1 MNSKSVNEIEEIK
14 RLLIDL
20 YLSVKVRKSEEL
32 EKLTAEN
39 IEMER
44 NIIKHLSINDIINY
58 IQNSIDT
65 LVEIRS
71 NELYEQ
77 KIEQDDSKNKY
88 KNYEN
93 PNDANGLKLY
103 EGMLIKAEGDL
114 RTHIRVI
121 KIFINYI
128 IFSNL
133 A

>member
-1 MNSKSVNEIEEIK
+1 MNSISSDEIEEIK
-14 RLLIDL
+14 QLLIDL

-44 NIIKHLSINDIINY
+44 NIIKHLPINDIINY

-77 KIEQDDSKNKY
+77 KIEQDESKNKY

-103 EGMLIKAEGDL
+103 EGMLIKAERDL
-114 RTHIRVI
+114 RTHIKVI
-121 KIFINYI
+121 KI
-128 IFSNL
+128 L
-133 A
+133 

>member
-1 MNSKSVNEIEEIK
+1 MNSISSDEIEEIK
-14 RLLIDL
+14 KLLIDL

-44 NIIKHLSINDIINY
+44 NIIKHLPINDIINY

-77 KIEQDDSKNKY
+77 KIEQDESKNKY

-103 EGMLIKAEGDL
+103 EGMLIKAERDL

-121 KIFINYI
+121 KI
-128 IFSNL
+128 L
-133 A
+133 

>member
-1 MNSKSVNEIEEIK
+1 MNSISSDEIEEIK
-14 RLLIDL
+14 KLLIDL

-44 NIIKHLSINDIINY
+44 NIIKHLPINDIINY

-77 KIEQDDSKNKY
+77 KIEQDESKNKY

-103 EGMLIKAEGDL
+103 EGMLIKAERDL
-114 RTHIRVI
+114 RTHIKVI
-121 KIFINYI
+121 KI
-128 IFSNL
+128 L
-133 A
+133 

>member
-1 MNSKSVNEIEEIK
+1 MNSISSNEKEEIK
-14 RLLIDL
+14 KLLIDL

-93 PNDANGLKLY
+93 PNDTNGLKLY
-103 EGMLIKAEGDL
+103 EGMLIKAEEDL

>member
-1 MNSKSVNEIEEIK
+1 MNSISSDEIEEIK
-14 RLLIDL
+14 KLLIDL

-44 NIIKHLSINDIINY
+44 NIIKHLPINDIINY

-77 KIEQDDSKNKY
+77 KIEQDESKNKY

-103 EGMLIKAEGDL
+103 EGMLIKAERDL
-114 RTHIRVI
+114 RTHIKVI
-121 KIFINYI
+121 RI
-128 IFSNL
+128 L
-133 A
+133 